1 MPEKCPIEKI
11 AEIISN
17 NDADVMKEIDICV
30 HDTDTYFKDNAVNYE
45 ERGITT
51 EVIKEAE
58 IEEDEL
64 RWLGMLDILQKY
76 NYAWEVDTSDFL
88 EDFIDT
94 VQDFNGTKSNNL
106 PINEDWFDEDA
117 EIFEW
122 CEVLDGY
129 WASEG
134 YCIADI
140 EFDGDDLFLFPC
152 PIEQLE
158 ELNRLAEE
166 EGYSIGYAKNM

>member
-1 MPEKCPIEKI
+1 
-11 AEIISN
+11 
-17 NDADVMKEIDICV
+17 
-30 HDTDTYFKDNAVNYE
+30 
-45 ERGITT
+45 
-51 EVIKEAE
+51 
-58 IEEDEL
+58 
-64 RWLGMLDILQKY
+64 MLDILQKY

-94 VQDFNGTKSNNL
+94 VQDFNETKSNNL

-122 CEVLDGY
+122 CKVLDGY

-140 EFDGDDLFLFPC
+140 EFSGDDLFLFPC
-152 PIEQLE
+152 PIDQLE
-158 ELNRLAEE
+158 ELNSLAEE